1 MTPCGMLMNSPHT
14 GFNFDPIVDRFAQL
28 LLASDIAFRG

>member
-1 MTPCGMLMNSPHT
+1 MLMNSPHT
-14 GFNFDPIVDRFAQL
+14 GFNFDPIDRFAQL